1 MCNSAWDSAADPTDT
16 DNKTSFVFIEATK
29 QKRLKK
35 LFIDFLNYDY
45 KWMEHLKTV
54 DLGGWGAKT
63 LDDAWFLHLMILTL
77 YFDAWWTHMTNG
89 RTDGRM
95 DNANS
100 RVASRLKIGV
110 YTEKLVFPC
119 LWWLVLITHWFL
131 GLYLGA
137 IETGLPRAFR
147 NGMTIGITPKN
158 EVLRVKSLKQP
169 ILQEIKE
176 SSKFGNYGPP

>member
-1 MCNSAWDSAADPTDT
+1 MRIEHHVE
-16 DNKTSFVFIEATK
+16 NKKFKFLNQYIRNVKKIGGYF
-29 QKRLKK
+29 LKK
-35 LFIDFLNYDY
+35 THFCKYLVIQSPFNRVNHIAPN
-45 KWMEHLKTV
+45 TPI
-54 DLGGWGAKT
+54 LGHPAPWSEK
-63 LDDAWFLHLMILTL
+63 
-77 YFDAWWTHMTNG
+77 
-89 RTDGRM
+89 
-95 DNANS
+95 
-100 RVASRLKIGV
+100 KIGG
-110 YTEKLVFPC
+110 YTEKLVFAC

-137 IETGLPRAFR
+137 IGTGLPRAFR

>member
-1 MCNSAWDSAADPTDT
+1 MSKHFSE
-16 DNKTSFVFIEATK
+16 VIE
-29 QKRLKK
+29 LKK
-35 LFIDFLNYDY
+35 IN
-45 KWMEHLKTV
+45 KNQE
-54 DLGGWGAKT
+54 
-63 LDDAWFLHLMILTL
+63 
-77 YFDAWWTHMTNG
+77 
-89 RTDGRM
+89 R
-95 DNANS
+95 
-100 RVASRLKIGV
+100 IGPETGV
-110 YTEKLVFPC
+110 GTEKLVFAC

-137 IETGLPRAFR
+137 IGTGLPRAFR

>member
-1 MCNSAWDSAADPTDT
+1 MRIKHCLE
-16 DNKTSFVFIEATK
+16 NKKFKFLNQYIRNVKKIGGYF
-29 QKRLKK
+29 LKK
-35 LFIDFLNYDY
+35 THFCKYLVIQSPFNRVNHIDPNTPILG
-45 KWMEHLKTV
+45 HLKP
-54 DLGGWGAKT
+54 W
-63 LDDAWFLHLMILTL
+63 
-77 YFDAWWTHMTNG
+77 
-89 RTDGRM
+89 
-95 DNANS
+95 S
-100 RVASRLKIGV
+100 
-110 YTEKLVFPC
+110 EKNWSWDRKVICSC

-137 IETGLPRAFR
+137 IGTGLPRAFR